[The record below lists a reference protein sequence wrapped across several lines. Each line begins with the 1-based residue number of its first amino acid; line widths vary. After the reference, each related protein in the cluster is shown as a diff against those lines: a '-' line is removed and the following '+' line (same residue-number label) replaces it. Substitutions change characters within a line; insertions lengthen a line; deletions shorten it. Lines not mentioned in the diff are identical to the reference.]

1 MLVLYLLLIPSNIWS
16 LTVIQYLLSIET
28 MSECMTQAYVRIYMN
43 GSFQTYMLLL
53 WKKGG
58 HLSLISLHTTNN
70 KINICCHA
78 AVFVEIG
85 CQKGFRINL
94 HWFMNAK
101 KHKYLND
108 FSPNHFIMSS
118 CTHKVLYCPTL
129 LHHTLTPIYIYHLLS
144 TMYKLWTTKHPPY
157 YKYQLQ

>member
-1 MLVLYLLLIPSNIWS
+1 MLVLYLFLIPSNIWC

-28 MSECMTQAYVRIYMN
+28 MSECMTQEYVRIYMN

-58 HLSLISLHTTNN
+58 QLSVISLHTKNN
-70 KINICCHA
+70 KMNICCHA

-94 HWFMNAK
+94 H
-101 KHKYLND
+101 
-108 FSPNHFIMSS
+108 
-118 CTHKVLYCPTL
+118 
-129 LHHTLTPIYIYHLLS
+129 
-144 TMYKLWTTKHPPY
+144 
-157 YKYQLQ
+157 

>member
-58 HLSLISLHTTNN
+58 QLSVISLHTTNN

-94 HWFMNAK
+94 H
-101 KHKYLND
+101 
-108 FSPNHFIMSS
+108 
-118 CTHKVLYCPTL
+118 
-129 LHHTLTPIYIYHLLS
+129 
-144 TMYKLWTTKHPPY
+144 
-157 YKYQLQ
+157 